1 MNKNKIDMRNFLL
14 TNKLTEVGSDV
25 GSRTLLIA
33 LLLVFSF
40 SAFSKEYKIN
50 PTTSTLE
57 WEAKKVTGQHHG
69 TIAFAEGTLSVA
81 HKKIT
86 GGKVIV
92 DMNTIVNTD
101 LTDAGYNKKLIGH
114 LKSDDFFGVAKFPQS
129 TLEVKNV
136 VLKADNI
143 YHFTAD
149 LTIKGIAS
157 PVEFD
162 AEVKDDSGQLT
173 ATGAMVVNRTKYGI
187 KYGSGSFFQNLGDK
201 VIYDDFTLK
210 FKLIAGTK

>member
-1 MNKNKIDMRNFLL
+1 MKNLLLQNKR
-14 TNKLTEVGSDV
+14 TEVRSEF
-25 GSRTLLIA
+25 GSRILLITV
-33 LLLVFSF
+33 LLVFSS

-50 PTTSTLE
+50 STSSTLE

-69 TIAFAEGTLSVA
+69 TISFAEGTLLVE
-81 HKKIT
+81 HKRIT

-101 LTDAGYNKKLIGH
+101 LTDAGYNQKLIGH
-114 LKSDDFFGVAKFPQS
+114 LKSDDFFGVAKFPQAS
-129 TLEVKNV
+129 LEVKNV
-136 VLKADNI
+136 APKSGNI

-149 LTIKGIAS
+149 LTIKGITS

-162 AEVKDDSGQLT
+162 AEVNDESGQIS
-173 ATGAMVVNRTKYGI
+173 ATGIMVVNRTKYGI

-201 VIYDDFTLK
+201 VIYDDFTLR
-210 FKLIAGTK
+210 FKLIAATK

>member
-1 MNKNKIDMRNFLL
+1 MRNFLL

-50 PTTSTLE
+50 PTASTLE

-136 VLKADNI
+136 VLKADII

-149 LTIKGIAS
+149 LTIKGITS